1 MDPAQ
6 PSLLQRKGRAAVSNR
21 TGRFEPHTR
30 EAFDDGWNT
39 IDEELPPLQTEV
51 AIDASRS
58 IIVRNTSPDLPFN
71 RSINPYRGCEH
82 GCIYC
87 FARPSHAWLGLS
99 PGLDFETRLLMKPDA
114 AWLLRRQFS
123 RPGYKPQVISLGSNT
138 DPYQP
143 IERRYHITRQILEV
157 LSECRHPCGIVT
169 KSGLILRDADI
180 LAPMARMNLAR
191 VWISITT
198 LDKDLA
204 RRMEPRAPTP
214 SRRLRT
220 IEDLSRAGIP
230 TGVMFAPVIPGLND
244 HEMENVLQAAADAG
258 ATSASHVLLRLP
270 LEIADLFR
278 EWLVAS
284 YPDRA
289 KRVMSLIRSCRSG
302 RDYDSQW
309 GKRMTGTGPVADM
322 ISRRFA
328 MARRRLGID
337 GRSWQLDT
345 SKFTRPSADAR
356 QPSLFQ

>member
-6 PSLLQRKGRAAVSNR
+6 PYLHQHKGRAAVSNR

-39 IDEELPPLQTEV
+39 IDEELPPLRTEV
-51 AIDASRS
+51 TIDASRS
-58 IIVRNTSPDLPFN
+58 IIARNTSPDLPFN

-114 AWLLRRQFS
+114 ARLLRRQFS

-143 IERRYHITRQILEV
+143 IERRYRITRQILEV
-157 LSECRHPCGIVT
+157 LSEYRHPCGIVT

-198 LDKDLA
+198 LDGDLA
-204 RRMEPRAPTP
+204 RRMEPRVPTP

-220 IEDLSRAGIP
+220 IEDLSRADVP

-289 KRVMSLIRSCRSG
+289 NRVMSLIRNCRGG

-309 GKRMTGTGPVADM
+309 GKRMTGTGPVADL
-322 ISRRFA
+322 ISSRFA
-328 MARRRLGID
+328 MARRRFGLD

-345 SKFTRPSADAR
+345 SKFTRPSTDAR
-356 QPSLFQ
+356 QPSLF